1 MSEAL
6 QFGQHPD
13 ADQICA
19 FVEQALP
26 SHEREQVLDHL
37 AVCPECRA
45 VVALSQPP
53 EEEGAKPLSIPK
65 RRLWWSGWALAW
77 PAAAAFA
84 ALAVFAVYL
93 HRASIGPEAPGANQ
107 IAKSNQPAP
116 QTPIGQL
123 AAHSAE
129 PAQGDSQAQVTA
141 NSPAPFDDTTAAK
154 TRPSFEA
161 AFTARSTETMPMQ
174 GRNSGSL
181 NALVQVSP
189 ATAAEASSKKL
200 KLSDTPSMGMTSGV
214 GGGLGY
220 GVGANSSGVAGSYS
234 QQAASIQPAEAAIS
248 SAPQAKAVAMQP
260 SVQSIE
266 TVLVADAP
274 PIQTESANFDLRQNQ
289 MQNAQLKHPLPSRL
303 PVLSIANQ
311 TSRIVAIDTSNEVFL
326 SKDEGKHWRPVQ
338 AQWAGRAV
346 RAGVIESQ
354 LTGFK
359 KDRQAVAGGLVAT
372 EAISVAGM
380 NDALNAPARI
390 RANIAGSS
398 LTGKVTDRTG
408 AVIPGAAVS
417 VTESATHAVRT
428 ITTNS
433 TGHYLINGLVPGT
446 YQVAAQ
452 APGFEKQELA
462 AVAVASGHAAV
473 ADLSLNIGAE
483 AESIAVTADAVA
495 VTADKKALAKRTASS
510 QTVSFFEITTEDGQR
525 WTSADGVTWTH
536 IDSPNRK

>member
-26 SHEREQVLDHL
+26 SHEREQVLGHL

-45 VVALSQPP
+45 VIALSQPP
-53 EEEGAKPLSIPK
+53 AEESAKPLSSP
-65 RRLWWSGWALAW
+65 RRRPRWAGWALAW
-77 PAAAAFA
+77 PAAAALA
-84 ALAVFAVYL
+84 AIAVFAVYL

-129 PAQGDSQAQVTA
+129 PAGRDSQAQVTA
-141 NSPAPFDDTTAAK
+141 NSPAPFAGATAAK
-154 TRPSFEA
+154 SRQSFDAAITDRGAEA
-161 AFTARSTETMPMQ
+161 LPARARDVDS
-174 GRNSGSL
+174 S
-181 NALVQVSP
+181 NALAQSSP
-189 ATAAEASSKKL
+189 GPAAEASSKKL
-200 KLSDTPSMGMTSGV
+200 KLGAAPSMRMTSGV

-220 GVGANSSGVAGSYS
+220 GTGANSSGVAGTYS
-234 QQAASIQPAEAAIS
+234 QDS
-248 SAPQAKAVAMQP
+248 QAKAVAVQP
-260 SVQSIE
+260 SVQSNE
-266 TVLVADAP
+266 TVLAGSAP

-428 ITTNS
+428 VTTNS